1 MSRAEDVIAAF
12 ERGPHR
18 PDEDFFL
25 WQECLKDLGRG
36 TAGPPL
42 PRSAMDAKWGR
53 GRWLPLP
60 RFQILQA
67 SGKKRPIDDRSRNE
81 HNDMVRYSET
91 LDCPTPTHPVIQL
104 RALVSA
110 LQAEHGPA
118 WQELR
123 VPGPEG
129 PRQLEAE
136 TGTEDMPDAY
146 RFVPIKPSELAQNVV
161 VVWDPTAGEP
171 RYQDL
176 FGIVWQVGGGDQF
189 SPPAAPPDVGS
200 QEVAGPASCVLL

>member
-1 MSRAEDVIAAF
+1 MISAF
-12 ERGPHR
+12 ERGRHKA
-18 PDEDFFL
+18 EDDLFL
-25 WQECLKDLGRG
+25 WQECLNYLERG
-36 TAGPPL
+36 TADPPL
-42 PRSAMDAKWGR
+42 PRCKMDAKWGR

-67 SGKKRPIDDRSRNE
+67 SGKKRPIDDGSKNE
-81 HNDMVRYSET
+81 HNDMVRYSGT

-104 RALVSA
+104 RALVS
-110 LQAEHGPA
+110 LEVGYGPA

-129 PRQLEAE
+129 PRPLEAE

-161 VVWDPTAGEP
+161 AVWDPATGEP
-171 RYQDL
+171 RYQEI
-176 FGIVWQVGGGDQF
+176 FGHVFGK
-189 SPPAAPPDVGS
+189 SAAVINFHRLQRLLTS
-200 QEVAGPASCVLL
+200 VLRRWLALLVAFLL